1 MIPPISSS
9 RPVPTVLVELACPNT
24 ADTARAHAALLGLPD
39 GSSSGGDSFS
49 VVIGNTELRLRE
61 SAGAD
66 TEGDAAFDAEGDA
79 AFDTEGDAAF
89 DAEHRVYFTVD
100 DLAAARRLLI
110 RRGFPVSDGQSDPG
124 PVGEMTPLGIAEASG
139 SEPIPVGDITGMD
152 HLVFAGDDRDRAV
165 ALFGGVFGLDFRLD
179 QPIGD
184 AARQLFFRADDL
196 IVEVVTGIRAADT
209 PAPSAAASLWGVAWR
224 APDIEVTHARLSDV
238 GLDVSEIRAGR
249 KKGTRIFTV
258 RERALGTR
266 TVVIGPA

>member
-39 GSSSGGDSFS
+39 GSSSGGDSLS
-49 VVIGNTELRLRE
+49 VVVGNTELRLRE
-61 SAGAD
+61 SVGAD
-66 TEGDAAFDAEGDA
+66 AEGDAAFDAEGDP
-79 AFDTEGDAAF
+79 AF

-139 SEPIPVGDITGMD
+139 SEPISLGDITGMD

-224 APDIEVTHARLSDV
+224 APDIEVTHARLSDA

>member
-9 RPVPTVLVELACPNT
+9 RPAPTVLVELACPNT
-24 ADTARAHAALLGLPD
+24 ADTARAHAALLGLQ
-39 GSSSGGDSFS
+39 GGGSSGGASFS
-49 VVIGNTELRLRE
+49 VVVGNTELRLRE
-61 SAGAD
+61 SAGA
-66 TEGDAAFDAEGDA
+66 GA
-79 AFDTEGDAAF
+79 EGDAAF

-124 PVGEMTPLGIAEASG
+124 PMGEMTPLGIAEASG
-139 SEPIPVGDITGMD
+139 AEPIPVGDITGMD
-152 HLVFAGDDRDRAV
+152 HLVFTGDDRDRAV

-209 PAPSAAASLWGVAWR
+209 PAPSAAASLWGIAWR
-224 APDIEVTHARLSDV
+224 APDIEVTHTRLSDA

-258 RERALGTR
+258 RERALATR

>member
-39 GSSSGGDSFS
+39 GSSSGGASFS
-49 VVIGNTELRLRE
+49 VVVGNTELRLRE

-66 TEGDAAFDAEGDA
+66 ADGDAAFDA
-79 AFDTEGDAAF
+79 EGDAAF

-224 APDIEVTHARLSDV
+224 APDIEVTHTRLSDA
-238 GLDVSEIRAGR
+238 GLDVIPGD
-249 KKGTRIFTV
+249 
-258 RERALGTR
+258 
-266 TVVIGPA
+266 VVNADAVDGCLAA

>member
-9 RPVPTVLVELACPNT
+9 RPAPTVLVELVCPNT
-24 ADTARAHAALLGLPD
+24 ADTARAHAALLGLQ
-39 GSSSGGDSFS
+39 GGGSSGGASFS
-49 VVIGNTELRLRE
+49 VVVGNTELRLRE
-61 SAGAD
+61 SAGAGA
-66 TEGDAAFDAEGDA
+66 EGDAAFDAV
-79 AFDTEGDAAF
+79 GDAAF

-100 DLAAARRLLI
+100 DLAAARQLLI

-184 AARQLFFRADDL
+184 AARQLFFRAGDL
-196 IVEVVTGIRAADT
+196 IVEVVTGIRAADS
-209 PAPSAAASLWGVAWR
+209 PAPSVAASLWGVAWR
-224 APDIEVTHARLSDV
+224 APDIEVTHARLSDA

-266 TVVIGPA
+266 TVVIGSA